1 MIQDPKTSQETIA
14 NVVNSSSHES
24 LADYLEDY
32 DYDENSDLLSQVKS
46 VNIENEKLEF
56 YKIIEEKGFEASS
69 TKSLWIANKSKLLYM
84 YALALIL
91 LNIPSSA
98 AYIECFY
105 SLC

>member
-56 YKIIEEKGFEASS
+56 YKIIRRLIRS
-69 TKSLWIANKSKLLYM
+69 IINKIIMDCK
-84 YALALIL
+84 
-91 LNIPSSA
+91 
-98 AYIECFY
+98 
-105 SLC
+105 